1 MGDGKME
8 EKKKIIRTENL
19 SKRYGNHTAVDCLN
33 LEITEGEVYGLLG
46 PNGAGKTTTI
56 LMLLGLT
63 EPTDGTAW
71 VDGFNSTR
79 DPIAVKRIVSY
90 LPDNVG
96 FYEDM
101 TGRENLMYTARL
113 NSIEDAEADK
123 KIKFLAVRVGLAE
136 YIDNKVATYSKGM
149 RQRLG
154 IADVLIKD
162 PRIVIMDEPTLG
174 IDPKGIGELLELIRE
189 LSEKDGRTVLVS
201 SHHLHQME
209 KICDRVGIFV
219 NGKLIASGPIDTL
232 WKQVSHEQ
240 GHIVELRAEPD
251 TKELGELIRNTDEA
265 EEVLYD
271 RGMYTVI
278 SKTDIRQKLVRS
290 LSDNGFSLMHLRIRG
305 GDLDD
310 IYRRYFAREGVV

>member
-1 MGDGKME
+1 ME

-79 DPIAVKRIVSY
+79 DPLAVKRIVSY

-251 TKELGELIRNTDEA
+251 TRELGELIRNTDEA

>member
-1 MGDGKME
+1 ME
-8 EKKKIIRTENL
+8 GKKKIIRTENL
-19 SKRYGNHTAVDCLN
+19 SKRYGNHTAVDGLN

-63 EPTDGTAW
+63 EPTDGTVW
-71 VDGFNSTR
+71 VNDFNSTR

-123 KIKFLAVRVGLAE
+123 KIKSLAVRVGLAE

-162 PRIVIMDEPTLG
+162 PRIVIMDEPTFG

-251 TKELGELIRNTDEA
+251 TRELGELIRNTGEA

>member
-1 MGDGKME
+1 ME

-123 KIKFLAVRVGLAE
+123 KIKSLAVRVGLAE

>member
-1 MGDGKME
+1 MN
-8 EKKKIIRTENL
+8 EKKIIIRTESL
-19 SKRYGNHTAVDCLN
+19 SKSYNNNTAVDDLN
-33 LEITEGEVYGLLG
+33 LEIIEGEVYGLLG

-63 EPTDGTAW
+63 QPSSGTAW
-71 VDGFNSTR
+71 VDGYDSTR
-79 DPIAVKRIVSY
+79 NPIAVKSIVSY

-101 TGRENLMYTARL
+101 TGRENLAYTARL
-113 NSIEDAEADK
+113 NSIKNIEIDEKIDSLAE
-123 KIKFLAVRVGLAE
+123 RVGLKGAM
-136 YIDNKVATYSKGM
+136 DKKVGTYSRGM

-154 IADVLIKD
+154 IADVLVKD

-189 LSEKDGRTVLVS
+189 LSKKDGRTVLVS

-219 NGKLIASGPIDTL
+219 NGKLLASGPIDTL
-232 WKQVSHEQ
+232 WKQVSQEQ
-240 GHIVELRAEPD
+240 GYIIELKAEPD
-251 TKELGELIRNTDEA
+251 SEELGELIKNLEEVD
-265 EEVLYD
+265 EVLYD
-271 RGMYTVI
+271 RGIYTVV
-278 SKTDIRQKLVRS
+278 SKRDIRQYLVRS
-290 LSDNGFSLMHLRIRG
+290 LVDNGFSLMHLRIRG

-310 IYRRYFAREGVV
+310 IYRRYFVREGVV

>member
-1 MGDGKME
+1 ME
-8 EKKKIIRTENL
+8 GKKKIIRTENL
-19 SKRYGNHTAVDCLN
+19 SKRYGNHTAVDGLN

-63 EPTDGTAW
+63 EPTDGTVW
-71 VDGFNSTR
+71 VNDFNSTR

-123 KIKFLAVRVGLAE
+123 KIKSLAVRVGLAE

-162 PRIVIMDEPTLG
+162 PRIVIMDEPTFG

-251 TKELGELIRNTDEA
+251 TRELGELIRNTGEA

-310 IYRRYFAREGVV
+310 IYRR

>member
-1 MGDGKME
+1 ME

-251 TKELGELIRNTDEA
+251 TRELGELIRNTDEA

>member
-1 MGDGKME
+1 ME
-8 EKKKIIRTENL
+8 GKKKIIRTENL
-19 SKRYGNHTAVDCLN
+19 SKRYGNHTAVDGLN

-63 EPTDGTAW
+63 EPTDGTVW
-71 VDGFNSTR
+71 VNDFNSTR

-123 KIKFLAVRVGLAE
+123 KIKSLAVRVGLAE

-162 PRIVIMDEPTLG
+162 PRIVIMDEPTFG

-251 TKELGELIRNTDEA
+251 TRELGELIRNTGEA

-290 LSDNGFSLMHLRIRG
+290 LSDNGFSLMHLMIRG

>member
-1 MGDGKME
+1 MN
-8 EKKKIIRTENL
+8 EKKIIIRTESL
-19 SKRYGNHTAVDCLN
+19 SKSYNNNTAVDDLN
-33 LEITEGEVYGLLG
+33 LEIIEGEVYGLLG

-63 EPTDGTAW
+63 QPSSGTAW
-71 VDGFNSTR
+71 VDGYDSTR
-79 DPIAVKRIVSY
+79 NPIAVKSIVSY

-101 TGRENLMYTARL
+101 TGRENLAYTARL
-113 NSIEDAEADK
+113 NSIKNIEIDEKIDSLAE
-123 KIKFLAVRVGLAE
+123 RVGLKGAM
-136 YIDNKVATYSKGM
+136 DKKVGTYSRGM

-154 IADVLIKD
+154 IADVLVKD

-189 LSEKDGRTVLVS
+189 LSKKDGRTVLVS

-219 NGKLIASGPIDTL
+219 NGKLLASGPIDTL
-232 WKQVSHEQ
+232 WKQVSQEQ
-240 GHIVELRAEPD
+240 GYIIELKAEPD
-251 TKELGELIRNTDEA
+251 SEELGELIKNLEEVD
-265 EEVLYD
+265 EVLYD
-271 RGMYTVI
+271 RGIYTVV
-278 SKTDIRQKLVRS
+278 SKRDIRQYLVRS
-290 LSDNGFSLMHLRIRG
+290 LVYNGFSLMHLRIRG

-310 IYRRYFAREGVV
+310 IYRRYFVREGVV

>member
-1 MGDGKME
+1 ME

>member
-1 MGDGKME
+1 MN
-8 EKKKIIRTENL
+8 KKKIIIRTESL
-19 SKRYGNHTAVDCLN
+19 SKSYNNNTAVDDLN
-33 LEITEGEVYGLLG
+33 LEIIEGEVYGLLG

-63 EPTDGTAW
+63 QPSSGTAW
-71 VDGFNSTR
+71 VDGYDSTR
-79 DPIAVKRIVSY
+79 NPIAVKSIVSY

-101 TGRENLMYTARL
+101 TGRENLAYTARL
-113 NSIEDAEADK
+113 NSIKNIEIDEKIDSLAE
-123 KIKFLAVRVGLAE
+123 RVGLKGAM
-136 YIDNKVATYSKGM
+136 DKKVGTYSRGM

-154 IADVLIKD
+154 IADVLVKD

-189 LSEKDGRTVLVS
+189 LSKKDGRTVLVS

-219 NGKLIASGPIDTL
+219 NGKLLASGPIDTL
-232 WKQVSHEQ
+232 WKQVSQEQ
-240 GHIVELRAEPD
+240 GYIIELKAEPD
-251 TKELGELIRNTDEA
+251 SEELGELIKNLEEVD
-265 EEVLYD
+265 EVLYD
-271 RGMYTVI
+271 RGIYTVV
-278 SKTDIRQKLVRS
+278 SKRDIRQYLVRS
-290 LSDNGFSLMHLRIRG
+290 LVDNGFSLMHLRIRG

-310 IYRRYFAREGVV
+310 IYRRYFVREGVV

>member
-1 MGDGKME
+1 ME

-19 SKRYGNHTAVDCLN
+19 SKRYGNHTAVDCLS

-123 KIKFLAVRVGLAE
+123 KIKSLAVRVGLAE

-251 TKELGELIRNTDEA
+251 TRELGELIRNTDEA